1 MMPIP
6 IISPVKSLAINLNI
20 QRLMKAITESDL
32 NQRVNDHPP
41 KGRVVF
47 LYLFLGGMPVSIV
60 ISDQPYANWLAESL
74 GYLERQ
80 NIRKLVLAGIDET
93 NHEVVTGYFECTV
106 SDKAGVAAAIQADAL
121 FDTVLANADRI
132 VRQAEEM
139 AENDNTGE

>member
-1 MMPIP
+1 M
-6 IISPVKSLAINLNI
+6 
-20 QRLMKAITESDL
+20 
-32 NQRVNDHPP
+32 
-41 KGRVVF
+41 
-47 LYLFLGGMPVSIV
+47 SIV

-121 FDTVLANADRI
+121 STYWAALKVS
-132 VRQAEEM
+132 E
-139 AENDNTGE
+139 GERKPIK

>member
-1 MMPIP
+1 M
-6 IISPVKSLAINLNI
+6 
-20 QRLMKAITESDL
+20 
-32 NQRVNDHPP
+32 
-41 KGRVVF
+41 
-47 LYLFLGGMPVSIV
+47 SIV

-74 GYLERQ
+74 GYLENQ
-80 NIRKLVLAGIDET
+80 NIRKLVLVGIDET